1 MSEDKMINNSNEI
14 SEIVV
19 SNTIGDKLSLDK
31 VTDDKLETKKKYRE
45 VFVSDLSLMT
55 GNISQTALQVA
66 NQGMTLAQIAKQ
78 APNGLFTATANPANL
93 SKFANGTTT
102 TMVRDASNRL
112 VEHAG
117 FADVNLSV
125 SVNPAILLSAGM
137 QVMSAVSGTIY
148 LHKINAQMTDINAKL
163 EKLLNFHHDIN
174 IGRLIASR
182 KGLSEITNREFVDT
196 VDLFSI
202 RNYKKTADEIHEEYA
217 YRLKRQKRELDNE
230 KIGSKAEKELLK
242 EINFT
247 MTIAFE
253 ASKLSLFAELIEIG
267 TRMKIGGQIEMI
279 NGLTRQ
285 LKQNYDQSFYYHID
299 LEVER
304 VYSIIQQR
312 SGNQLVEKKM
322 KFEESLDELTDNY
335 SSTGWGILS
344 EALLRTAVAGKAK
357 FDVNKV
363 HKKVESENKN
373 FSTLKTGM
381 KQSKE
386 SDGIDPIIDEI
397 VKLPYEEK
405 EILYIPTE
413 NKKQRIFVAVEDE

>member
-1 MSEDKMINNSNEI
+1 MSEDKMLNNLNEI
-14 SEIVV
+14 NEIIV
-19 SNTIGDKLSLDK
+19 SNPIGGELSLEK
-31 VTDDKLETKKKYRE
+31 VTDDKLEAKKKYKE
-45 VFVSDLSLMT
+45 VFVSSLSLMT
-55 GNISQTALQVA
+55 GNVSQTALQIA
-66 NQGMTLAQIAKQ
+66 NQAMTLAEIAKQ
-78 APNGLFTATANPANL
+78 APDGLFTATANPANL
-93 SKFANGTTT
+93 SKFANGTTS
-102 TMVRDASNRL
+102 TMVRDTSGRL

-117 FADVNLSV
+117 FAEVGFSA
-125 SVNPAILLSAGM
+125 SVNPAIILSAGM
-137 QVMSAVSGTIY
+137 QVMSAVSGTYY
-148 LHKINAQMTDINAKL
+148 LHKINAQMTDMDAKL

-174 IGRLIASR
+174 IGRLIAAR
-182 KGLSEITNREFVDT
+182 KGLYEISNRDFVDT
-196 VDLFSI
+196 VDLSAV

-217 YRLKRQKRELDNE
+217 YRLKRQKRELHIEIDT
-230 KIGSKAEKELLK
+230 KAEKELLL

-285 LKQNYDQSFYYHID
+285 LKQNYDQSFYHHID
-299 LEVER
+299 LEVEK

-312 SGNQLVEKKM
+312 SSNELIDKKI

-335 SSTGWGILS
+335 SSTSWGILP
-344 EALLRTAVAGKAK
+344 EIVMRMAVAGKAK
-357 FDVNKV
+357 IDVNKV
-363 HKKVESENKN
+363 NKKVESENKN

-381 KQSKE
+381 KQSKKI
-386 SDGIDPIIDEI
+386 DGIDHIIDEI
-397 VKLPYEEK
+397 VELPYKEK